1 MRDIIKKR
9 RARGIIPWAYKVSSG
24 SKPPRASIWFSHGAH
39 KKAAETVDIGGKAE
53 GPIQPEIGGGSAAAS
68 GVCGE
73 EGLKGW
79 GLAVADLKG

>member
-1 MRDIIKKR
+1 MGLQSLVWIKTPARLNLVRPAGRTRKR
-9 RARGIIPWAYKVSSG
+9 QKLSILQSLD
-24 SKPPRASIWFSHGAH
+24 PPTTRI
-39 KKAAETVDIGGKAE
+39 VGGKAE